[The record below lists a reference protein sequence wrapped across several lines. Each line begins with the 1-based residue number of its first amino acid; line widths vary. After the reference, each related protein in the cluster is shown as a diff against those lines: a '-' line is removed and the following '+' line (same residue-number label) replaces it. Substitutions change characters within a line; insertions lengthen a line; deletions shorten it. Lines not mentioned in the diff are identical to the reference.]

1 MKWIIFGLVLFVALA
16 NCGLKTDEEIHRDAV
31 VVENVPG
38 KKLRAYEANVF
49 PVNGPARAVQLKG
62 IALEK
67 NGNHGTIDAVEFDL
81 NTILQAT
88 LAFGYFH
95 AEGDVPNNGNGT
107 ADPSTITASLF
118 AFGLRAFGI
127 FEYDENNGVPGFQK
141 DTTDTLNVVYDL
153 SNIALQWKP
162 LVANHSTITDKD
174 GNVFKVWY
182 ITAET
187 VDEVFFLR
195 FIVSGTPLEVSGV
208 HITPDSVKVD
218 FAIRWFTAKH
228 VRALWTNGP
237 STVTAH
243 PNAQVGIAC
252 GFAALA
258 ETFDAQTTG
267 ASGSSDP
274 VVTFGSAGFKGFFS
288 WSPKADV
295 VVQGV
300 EAGRVVYGDIHN
312 ADATMDAAFKA
323 GWIVRALY
331 FSFEGIR
338 PSEVAWDPQFGSDIT
353 YPSGAS
359 SASVNVLLVALFSL
373 LVLFA

>member
-1 MKWIIFGLVLFVALA
+1 LFVALA
-16 NCGLKTDEEIHRDAV
+16 NCGLKSDEEIHRDAV

-49 PVNGPARAVQLKG
+49 PPTGAARAVQLKG

-67 NGNHGTIDAVEFDL
+67 DGQHGTIDAVEFDL

-107 ADPSTITASLF
+107 ADPSTVSASLF

-127 FEYDENNGVPGFQK
+127 FEYDDNNGVAGYQR
-141 DTTDTLNVVYDL
+141 DSTDTINVIYDL

-162 LVANHSTITDKD
+162 LVANHSTVTDKD

-218 FAIRWFTAKH
+218 FAIRWFTSKH
-228 VRALWTNGP
+228 VRAAWTNGP
-237 STVTAH
+237 SSATLH

-252 GFAALA
+252 GFAAVA
-258 ETFDAQTTG
+258 ETVDAQTQ
-267 ASGSSDP
+267 GSANSDP
-274 VVTFGSAGFKGFFS
+274 VVTFGSGGFKGFFS
-288 WSPKADV
+288 WSPSADV

-300 EAGRVVYGDIHN
+300 EAGRVVYGDVHN

-331 FSFEGIR
+331 FSFEGTR

-353 YPSGAS
+353 YSNEAS
-359 SASVNVLLVALFSL
+359 SASINVLIVALFSL
-373 LVLFA
+373 LVLLA